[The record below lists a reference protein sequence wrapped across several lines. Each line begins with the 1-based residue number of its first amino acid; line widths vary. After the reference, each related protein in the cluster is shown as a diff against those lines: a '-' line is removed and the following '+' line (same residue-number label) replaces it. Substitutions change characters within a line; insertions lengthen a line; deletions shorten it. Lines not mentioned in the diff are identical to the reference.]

1 MSYCVALKLS
11 RGLVFMS
18 DRLTNAGLDNISH
31 YPKTFTWGV
40 PGERQIFLASA
51 GNLATSQAVVSTLSE
66 RNKVQGERTPSIL
79 QVPTIFQVAQTVSQT
94 LAEVIDTTAKG
105 QEASDNSFSA
115 TFILGGQI
123 NGGNMRLYLIYP
135 EGNFIE
141 VAEERPLFQIGE
153 TKYGR
158 PILVRAFDPEMSF
171 EDAVKLLMV
180 SFDST
185 IKANLSVGPPLD
197 LYVYEKDSFQPP
209 RTMTVNADDP
219 YFSMVSNKWGESL
232 KDSLAALPD
241 FEFEAPKPPA
251 KKRPAR
257 RLTVGKVVSGRK

>member
-11 RGLVFMS
+11 RGMIFMS

-31 YPKTFTWGV
+31 YMKTFTWGV
-40 PGERQIFLASA
+40 PGERQIFLATA
-51 GNLATSQAVVSTLSE
+51 GNLATSQAVVSSLSE
-66 RNKVQGERTPSIL
+66 RNKIRSERTPSIL
-79 QVPTIFQVAQTVSQT
+79 QVPTIFQVAQTVSRT

-105 QEASDNSFSA
+105 QQAEDKSFSA

-123 NGGNMRLYLIYP
+123 KGGNMRLYLVYP

-158 PILVRAFDPEMSF
+158 PILVRAFDPDMSF
-171 EDAVKLLMV
+171 EEAVKLLMV

-197 LYVYEKDSFQPP
+197 LYVYEKDSLEPP
-209 RTMTVNADDP
+209 KTLMIGADDP
-219 YFSMVSNKWGESL
+219 YYSMVSSKWGQSL
-232 KDSLAALPD
+232 KDSLAALPAFRFD
-241 FEFEAPKPPA
+241 QEA
-251 KKRPAR
+251 
-257 RLTVGKVVSGRK
+257 

>member
-1 MSYCVALKLS
+1 MSYCAALKTK

-31 YPKTFTWGV
+31 YPKTFVWGV
-40 PGERQIFLASA
+40 PGERQILLATA

-66 RNKVQGERTPSIL
+66 RNKVSVERTPSIL
-79 QVPTIFQVAQTVSQT
+79 RVETIFQVAQAVSRT
-94 LAEVIDTTAKG
+94 LAEVIDTTATG
-105 QEASDNSFSA
+105 QQAAEDSTFAA

-123 NGGNMRLYLIYP
+123 KGGQMRLYLIYP

-185 IKANLSVGPPLD
+185 IKANLSVGLPLD
-197 LYVYEKDSFQPP
+197 LYVYEKDSFEPP
-209 RTMTVNADDP
+209 MSMVIESDDP
-219 YFSMVSNKWGESL
+219 YFNMISREWGESL
-232 KDSLAALPD
+232 KNSLAALPD
-241 FEFEAPKPPA
+241 FKFD
-251 KKRPAR
+251 
-257 RLTVGKVVSGRK
+257 GN

>member
-18 DRLTNAGLDNISH
+18 DTLTNGGLDNISR
-31 YPKTFTWGV
+31 YPKTFTWSV
-40 PGERQIFLASA
+40 PGERQILLSTA
-51 GNLATSQAVVSTLSE
+51 GNLATSQAVISILSE
-66 RNKVQGERTPSIL
+66 QTKVRSERSPSIL
-79 QVPTIFQVAQTVSQT
+79 EAPTMFQVARTVSQV
-94 LAEVIDTTAKG
+94 LAEVIDTTARG
-105 QEASDNSFSA
+105 QQKAENTFSA

-123 NGGNMRLYLIYP
+123 KGGDMRLYLIYP

-141 VAEERPLFQIGE
+141 VSDENPFFQIGE

-158 PILVRAFDPEMSF
+158 PILVRAFDPDMSF

-197 LYVYEKDSFQPP
+197 LSIYEMDSFSPA
-209 RTMTVNADDP
+209 REIKITAENS
-219 YFSMVSNKWGESL
+219 YFQMVSREWGEAL
-232 KDSLAALPD
+232 KESLASLP
-241 FEFEAPKPPA
+241 EFNFDA
-251 KKRPAR
+251 
-257 RLTVGKVVSGRK
+257 